1 MMTKVLTLRF
11 NPLHG
16 AFDDQ
21 PLIDFTRDKDLIAV
35 HHHFFTYDG
44 VPYLAIVLD
53 YRLGELLNPEES
65 QDSRRRR
72 EDHWRETLSK
82 NALPLFN
89 TLRQWRAARAKA
101 EGIPSYQIANNRQLA
116 EMAESR
122 PQSLTALAKLEGFG
136 QARISKYGQEMLDLL
151 SKVELTSPEPSGNEP
166 GVTKEPTS
174 GE

>member
-11 NPLHG
+11 NPLNG

-35 HHHFFTYDG
+35 QNHFFTYDG
-44 VPYLAIVLD
+44 SPYLAIVLD
-53 YRLGELLNPEES
+53 YRLGDLLNPEEPK
-65 QDSRRRR
+65 DSRRQR
-72 EDHWRETLSK
+72 EDHWRETLPH
-82 NALPLFN
+82 NAIPFYN
-89 TLRQWRAARAKA
+89 TLRQWRSARAKA
-101 EGIPSYQIANNRQLA
+101 DGIPAYHIANNKQLA

-151 SKVELTSPEPSGNEP
+151 SKVKPTSPEPSGNEP
-166 GVTKEPTS
+166 GDSKEQTS